1 MAENDKGQV
10 EEPKGRRGCNAIFL
24 ILLAVIV
31 LLALGA
37 GVLFREARKLIPPP
51 IPTPTPTPIVV
62 TIESVRAVAEL
73 ATVEYRTV
81 AEVRNESVPD
91 DLRQHLGIKEEIL
104 LLVYGN
110 VKAGFDLSQLQE
122 EDIWTDGNRV
132 QLHLPAPEIL
142 STEIDFERTHA
153 VAYGRSIFVNHDVE
167 LELETLK
174 MAKEAINQAAMESG
188 ILDMASQFGQSFFEN
203 HLRSLGFTEV
213 QVVVN

>member
-1 MAENDKGQV
+1 MAESDKGQV

-24 ILLAVIV
+24 VLLAVIV
-31 LLALGA
+31 LLALGVV
-37 GVLFREARKLIPPP
+37 VLLLGLRPPP
-51 IPTPTPTPIVV
+51 SPATPTPTPIVV
-62 TIESVRAVAEL
+62 TIDSVRAVAEL
-73 ATVEYRTV
+73 ATVEYRTM

-91 DLRQHLGIKEEIL
+91 DLRQHLGIKEEVL

-110 VKAGFDLSQLQE
+110 VKAGFDLSKLKE

-132 QLHLPAPEIL
+132 QLHLPAPQIL

-153 VAYGRSIFVNHDVE
+153 VAYGRSIFVAHDAE

-188 ILDMASQFGQSFFEN
+188 VFDMASQFGRTFFEN

>member
-1 MAENDKGQV
+1 MAESDKGQV

-24 ILLAVIV
+24 VLLAVIV

-37 GVLFREARKLIPPP
+37 GALFREARQLIPQPS
-51 IPTPTPTPIVV
+51 PTPTPAPIVV
-62 TIESVRAVAEL
+62 TIDSVRAVAEL

-91 DLRQHLGIKEEIL
+91 DLRRHLGVKEEIL

-110 VKAGFDLSQLQE
+110 VRAGFDLSKLQE
-122 EDIWTDGNRV
+122 EDIWTDGQRV

-153 VAYGRSIFVNHDVE
+153 VTYKKSIFVTHDVE
-167 LELETLK
+167 LESGTLK

-188 ILDMASQFGQSFFEN
+188 IMDMASQFGQTFFEN